1 MDSPLVSLRSV
12 ASVPFHSLLSD
23 HCCRLK
29 ISSLSLHCLPEHSTL
44 HRAVTLIIL
53 MFRFGC
59 VILMLKNF
67 PISLMPSKNVPTL
80 QASSQSSSKPT
91 ANILFKLILTLFSY
105 TNPAFLQKRTAIPW
119 FCQYH
124 EYVPNLTI
132 LFYLKC
138 ISTYFQMWL
147 LSWHLLRSHL
157 QAVPL
162 KLLCL
167 LW

>member
-1 MDSPLVSLRSV
+1 MSV

-29 ISSLSLHCLPEHSTL
+29 ISSPSLHCLPEHSTL
-44 HRAVTLIIL
+44 HTAVTVIIL

-59 VILMLKNF
+59 VILMLKTF
-67 PISLMPSKNVPTL
+67 PISLMPSKTVPTP

-91 ANILFKLILTLFSY
+91 PNIIFKLILTLFSY
-105 TNPAFLQKRTAIPW
+105 TNPTFLQKRTAIPW

-138 ISTYFQMWL
+138 ISPYFQM
-147 LSWHLLRSHL
+147 
-157 QAVPL
+157 
-162 KLLCL
+162 
-167 LW
+167 